1 MKTKFFAI
9 INFLFIYLNFS
20 LFSQQ
25 ALIESTSSINW
36 ITRDFVS
43 KMSLDTKAANIQL
56 PSGKKKAS
64 SIVKTKMPQLI
75 HTPLLSLYSD
85 SNYTLSDEIVRENL
99 SLDEVLDFITNGYK
113 TPDVFT
119 SDAKKLNS
127 TNTTNVN
134 DIGKNLVKH
143 SVSYVPDQPIDFV
156 PTRKFTGI
164 IIDARGLLPI
174 HGEYI
179 SEQVNPCFFPQIYD
193 DKMNLI
199 FEKNMVHPE
208 IIKKDGL
215 VSYHYS
221 QDISLYE
228 EKVGV
233 DPLYIKAKKVF
244 GRNRTDPII
253 SREDALKILSEKA
266 NIELIKQGKIV
277 ILLDKEN
284 LIYDISV
291 PEKDENYYVKYNK
304 VKEYFFENKIPVNV
318 VDNIEGIRFEVKLN
332 FYPDSPELLPQEKA
346 RIEAIANQLK
356 TLLIDDGYTILVEGH
371 TADVGKPVGQLNL
384 SIERTRTVMNAL
396 IGQGIEESLF
406 SYKCYGGTDPIADND
421 SEEGRAQNRRVYITA
436 RPRATYIQR
445 DW

>member
-1 MKTKFFAI
+1 
-9 INFLFIYLNFS
+9 
-20 LFSQQ
+20 
-25 ALIESTSSINW
+25 
-36 ITRDFVS
+36 
-43 KMSLDTKAANIQL
+43 
-56 PSGKKKAS
+56 
-64 SIVKTKMPQLI
+64 
-75 HTPLLSLYSD
+75 
-85 SNYTLSDEIVRENL
+85 
-99 SLDEVLDFITNGYK
+99 
-113 TPDVFT
+113 
-119 SDAKKLNS
+119 
-127 TNTTNVN
+127 
-134 DIGKNLVKH
+134 
-143 SVSYVPDQPIDFV
+143 
-156 PTRKFTGI
+156 
-164 IIDARGLLPI
+164 
-174 HGEYI
+174 
-179 SEQVNPCFFPQIYD
+179 
-193 DKMNLI
+193 MNLI
-199 FEKNMVHPE
+199 FEKNMVRPE

-233 DPLYIKAKKVF
+233 DPLYIKAIKVF

-253 SREDALKILSEKA
+253 SREDALKILSEKE

-332 FYPDSPELLPQEKA
+332 FYPDSPELLPQEKV

-356 TLLIDDGYTILVEGH
+356 NLLIDDGYTILVEGH

-384 SIERTRTVMNAL
+384 SVERTRTVMNAL

-406 SYKCYGGTDPIADND
+406 SYKGYGGTDPIAEND